1 MVITVITVITLIT
14 LITHS
19 SRDASSALASPSQVQ
34 LLAQQHPIT
43 TAPRWWLHR
52 RWSFQP
58 TSDGKEEGRPT
69 GADAGG
75 MGGWRGIDGLQRCH
89 PITAQPLP
97 LGCVLPG
104 GSGQPAGGT
113 TLQLPSLSRRADAG
127 HPHRSHT
134 ASAISNR
141 PASQR
146 GLFTHFRTRAANG
159 DAVSAGPGMSPRGP
173 QGPPSDPQCR
183 PGAVSSARLRCL
195 CVSTAAIYPVGARL
209 TRSVVTP
216 AVRHLP

>member
-1 MVITVITVITLIT
+1 MVITVITLIT
-14 LITHS
+14 HA

-43 TAPRWWLHR
+43 TAPRWWLHL
-52 RWSFQP
+52 RWSLQP
-58 TSDGKEEGRPT
+58 KSDGNEGRPT

-146 GLFTHFRTRAANG
+146 GLFTPFRTRAANG
-159 DAVSAGPGMSPRGP
+159 DAVYAGPGMPPRDP
-173 QGPPSDPQCR
+173 QGRPATRSADPALCR
-183 PGAVSSARLRCL
+183 VARLRCL
-195 CVSTAAIYPVGARL
+195 CVSTAAIYPVG
-209 TRSVVTP
+209 P
-216 AVRHLP
+216 G